1 MSIAVW
7 VRERQGM
14 SKKRHGLVI
23 ASLINLSFLLAGCAS
38 TDPRTGANEIA
49 ARSGML
55 RENLQTE
62 PFLLATWSRIVPP
75 VNSLRV
81 YIEGD
86 GFAWKSRT
94 QASDDPTPRNPTGL
108 MLAAADVNENVLYL
122 ARPCQFIGP
131 PLPPSCSVS
140 RWTNE
145 RFSPAVIDAMDNALS
160 QVVTRYPGV
169 KLELVGY
176 SGGGNI
182 AALLAA
188 RRTDVRSLR
197 TVAGNLDVAYVN
209 ALHHVTAMPDAVS
222 AIDSASALHTLPQIH
237 FSGDADKT
245 VPPTVAR
252 RFQRAVGGHCTQ
264 VDVVSGMAHGSDWAA
279 IWPQLLAKAL
289 TPAGD
294 HSSCVL

>member
-1 MSIAVW
+1 MN
-7 VRERQGM
+7 
-14 SKKRHGLVI
+14 KKRAGLAI
-23 ASLINLSFLLAGCAS
+23 AALINLSFLLIGCVSA
-38 TDPRTGANEIA
+38 DPRQQANEIA
-49 ARSGML
+49 ARSGL
-55 RENLQTE
+55 LSKNLQTE
-62 PFLLATWSRIVPP
+62 PFLIATWSRIVPP

-108 MLAAADVNENVLYL
+108 MLAAADKSDNVLYL

-131 PLPPSCSVS
+131 PLPVSCSVS
-140 RWTNE
+140 WWTNK
-145 RFSPAVIDAMDNALS
+145 RFSPEVIDVMDNVLS

-188 RRTDVRSLR
+188 RRSDVHSLR

-209 ALHHVTAMPDAVS
+209 ALHHVTAMPDAVN
-222 AIDSASALHTLPQIH
+222 AIDSASALRTLPQIH

-294 HSSCVL
+294 YSSCVR

>member
-1 MSIAVW
+1 MSLP
-7 VRERQGM
+7 Q
-14 SKKRHGLVI
+14 L
-23 ASLINLSFLLAGCAS
+23 SLS
-38 TDPRTGANEIA
+38 A
-49 ARSGML
+49 ARHL
-55 RENLQTE
+55 H
-62 PFLLATWSRIVPP
+62 
-75 VNSLRV
+75 
-81 YIEGD
+81 
-86 GFAWKSRT
+86 
-94 QASDDPTPRNPTGL
+94 
-108 MLAAADVNENVLYL
+108 LAAQGLLKKPRRRAQPSDILSTVQRMSLLQIDTINIVARSPYLVL
-122 ARPCQFIGP
+122 F
-131 PLPPSCSVS
+131 S
-140 RWTNE
+140 RLGNYQPQWL
-145 RFSPAVIDAMDNALS
+145 DNALS
-160 QVVTRYPGV
+160 QVVMRYPGV

-222 AIDSASALHTLPQIH
+222 AIDSASALRTLPQIH
-237 FSGDADKT
+237 FSGDDDKT

>member
-1 MSIAVW
+1 
-7 VRERQGM
+7 M
-14 SKKRHGLVI
+14 SKKRTGLAI
-23 ASLINLSFLLAGCAS
+23 AALINLSFLLVGCVSA
-38 TDPRTGANEIA
+38 DPRQQANEIA
-49 ARSGML
+49 ARSGL
-55 RENLQTE
+55 LSNNLQNG
-62 PFLLATWSRIVPP
+62 PFLIATWSRIVPP

-94 QASDDPTPRNPTGL
+94 QASDDPTPRKPTGL
-108 MLAAADVNENVLYL
+108 MLAAADKSDNVLYL

-131 PLPPSCSVS
+131 PLPVSCSVS
-140 RWTNE
+140 WWTNK
-145 RFSPAVIDAMDNALS
+145 RFSPEVIDAMDNVLS

-245 VPPTVAR
+245 VPPSVAR

-289 TPAGD
+289 TPTGD

>member
-1 MSIAVW
+1 MSEKRSGLAIA
-7 VRERQGM
+7 
-14 SKKRHGLVI
+14 
-23 ASLINLSFLLAGCAS
+23 ALINLSFLLAGCVSA
-38 TDPRTGANEIA
+38 DPRQQANEIA
-49 ARSGML
+49 ARAGLL
-55 RENLQTE
+55 RENLHAG
-62 PFLLATWSRIVPP
+62 PFLIATWSRIVPP
-75 VNSLRV
+75 VNRLRV

-94 QASDDPTPRNPTGL
+94 QPSVDPTPRNPTGL
-108 MLAAADVNENVLYL
+108 ALAAADVNENVLYL

-131 PLPPSCSVS
+131 PLPGNCNVS
-140 RWTNE
+140 YWTHE
-145 RFSPAVIDAMDNALS
+145 RFSPVVIDAMDNVLS

-188 RRTDVRSLR
+188 HRTDVRSLR

-222 AIDSASALHTLPQIH
+222 AIDKASALRTLPQIH
-237 FSGDADKT
+237 FSGDADQT

-252 RFQRAVGGHCTQ
+252 RFQRAVGGHCTR
-264 VDVVSGMAHGSDWAA
+264 VDVVSGMGHGSDWVA
-279 IWPQLLAKAL
+279 IWPQLLTKAV
-289 TPAGD
+289 TPTEY
-294 HSSCVL
+294 HSSCVR

>member
-1 MSIAVW
+1 
-7 VRERQGM
+7 M
-14 SKKRHGLVI
+14 SKKRTGLAI
-23 ASLINLSFLLAGCAS
+23 AALINLSFLLVGCVSA
-38 TDPRTGANEIA
+38 DPRQQANEIA
-49 ARSGML
+49 ARSGL
-55 RENLQTE
+55 LSNNLQNG
-62 PFLLATWSRIVPP
+62 PFLIATWSRIVPP

-94 QASDDPTPRNPTGL
+94 QASDDPTPRKPTGL
-108 MLAAADVNENVLYL
+108 MLAAADKSDNVLYL

-131 PLPPSCSVS
+131 PLPVSCSVS
-140 RWTNE
+140 WWTNK
-145 RFSPAVIDAMDNALS
+145 RFSPEVIDAMDNVLS

-264 VDVVSGMAHGSDWAA
+264 IDVVSGMAHGSDWAA

-289 TPAGD
+289 TPTGD

>member
-1 MSIAVW
+1 MSEKRNGLAIA
-7 VRERQGM
+7 
-14 SKKRHGLVI
+14 
-23 ASLINLSFLLAGCAS
+23 ALINLSFLLAGCVS
-38 TDPRTGANEIA
+38 TDPRTRANEIA
-49 ARSGML
+49 ARAGLIS
-55 RENLQTE
+55 ENLQTK
-62 PFLLATWSRIVPP
+62 PFLIAAWHRTVPP
-75 VNSLRV
+75 VKRLRV

-94 QASDDPTPRNPTGL
+94 QPSADPTPLNPTGL
-108 MLAAADVNENVLYL
+108 ALAAADVSENVLYL

-131 PLPPSCSVS
+131 PLPASCNVS
-140 RWTNE
+140 WWTSD
-145 RFSPAVIDAMDNALS
+145 RFSPAVIDAMDDALS
-160 QVVTRYPGV
+160 QFVTRYSDAQ
-169 KLELVGY
+169 LELVGY

-222 AIDSASALHTLPQIH
+222 AIDKASALRTLPQIH

-252 RFQRAVGGHCTQ
+252 RFQRAVGGNCAQ
-264 VDVVSGMAHGSDWAA
+264 VDVISGMAHGSDWATV
-279 IWPQLLAKAL
+279 WPQLLSKAL
-289 TPAGD
+289 TPRGD

>member
-1 MSIAVW
+1 MN
-7 VRERQGM
+7 
-14 SKKRHGLVI
+14 KKRAGLAI
-23 ASLINLSFLLAGCAS
+23 AALINLSFLLIGCVSA
-38 TDPRTGANEIA
+38 DPRQQANEIA
-49 ARSGML
+49 ARSGL
-55 RENLQTE
+55 LSKNLQTE
-62 PFLLATWSRIVPP
+62 PFLIATWSRIVPP

-108 MLAAADVNENVLYL
+108 MLAAADKSDNVLYL

-131 PLPPSCSVS
+131 PLPVSCSVS
-140 RWTNE
+140 WWTNK
-145 RFSPAVIDAMDNALS
+145 RFSPEVIDAMDNVLS

-188 RRTDVRSLR
+188 RRSDVHSLR

-209 ALHHVTAMPDAVS
+209 ALHHVTAMPDAVN
-222 AIDSASALHTLPQIH
+222 AIDSASALRTLPQIH

-289 TPAGD
+289 TPARD
-294 HSSCVL
+294 YSSCVR